1 MVASSTFTFRSLADE
16 PLPATINE
24 TFRQA
29 AVGVGAILVPVG
41 TGRPAAVNTIGQS
54 QMYISDGSHP
64 SQPGAYFS
72 ALTFY
77 RSISRLSTTGLAKIS
92 GVSQTQADQAQAA
105 ANGVALAPTVA
116 PTFNL
121 AMGTYGGAQRIR
133 LNTVTPQATI
143 YYTTDGSTPTT
154 SSPSTADGG
163 VIPISQAMTLK
174 AFAVGAGTS
183 SGITT
188 ATFTITST
196 NGQTLFGSGSV
207 SNLALAWPGN
217 PASLAGSNAGFE
229 SGAASPWGFYS
240 SGGPVDGTMV
250 RTGSFEHSPSAA
262 TTPEQPPA
270 NERSLAASR
279 NRTPCHFQPVRR
291 GV

>member
-1 MVASSTFTFRSLADE
+1 MASRRVRAPFTMSPKITASLKSLFRPKLASLSAVLLVWFASSTFTFRSLADE

-29 AVGVGAILVPVG
+29 AAGVGAILVPVG

-77 RSISRLSTTGLAKIS
+77 RTISRLSTTGLAKIS

-133 LNTVTPQATI
+133 LNTVTPRPSRAM
-143 YYTTDGSTPTT
+143 
-154 SSPSTADGG
+154 PST
-163 VIPISQAMTLK
+163 
-174 AFAVGAGTS
+174 
-183 SGITT
+183 
-188 ATFTITST
+188 
-196 NGQTLFGSGSV
+196 
-207 SNLALAWPGN
+207 
-217 PASLAGSNAGFE
+217 
-229 SGAASPWGFYS
+229 
-240 SGGPVDGTMV
+240 
-250 RTGSFEHSPSAA
+250 
-262 TTPEQPPA
+262 
-270 NERSLAASR
+270 
-279 NRTPCHFQPVRR
+279 
-291 GV
+291 